1 MKIFNKYLHL
11 ELKRSVRVLRKTI
24 INSILVIAI
33 LVASL
38 IAVSYT
44 FMQSQ
49 TLKPIRIGIVASGE
63 DKVTQMA
70 IELAAAMES
79 VQSICSFQQL
89 DQETAEAEMEAGNLQ
104 AVVILPVNFSD
115 DLYAGINT
123 SPTILIPEE
132 SSVSIDIFRELLK
145 DAVVLLRTS
154 QASIFSTYDMAEQ
167 EAHEMDTDE
176 MIDTLYE
183 KYTSEVLFRNKLFHK
198 QITSPF
204 GDLDEIQFY
213 YVAACMLIL
222 LMLGLNMGHL
232 YCRESRVVEQK
243 LRVYGLTSWKRT
255 MLKMLIMTIELYLF
269 AMLLYLIG
277 IVVSSVTSLQ
287 LVSWTAT
294 APLGTLLLCLAISA
308 HFHLIYTL
316 AGNGIQAT
324 SVLLITNVIMIVM
337 SGLIIP
343 TAYLPQS
350 AEVIS
355 KVMPVHYWTEYVLDV
370 WYGPMTIGPLSGTLI
385 VAALSLGIGG
395 VAEWKKS

>member
-1 MKIFNKYLHL
+1 MNIFNKYLCL
-11 ELKRSVRVLRKTI
+11 ELKRSVRVLKKTI

-33 LVASL
+33 LVASM
-38 IAVSYT
+38 IAISYT

-70 IELAAAMES
+70 IELAAAMDS
-79 VQSICSFQQL
+79 VKSICSFQQL

-123 SPTILIPEE
+123 SPTIMIPEE
-132 SSVSIDIFRELLK
+132 SSVSIDIFQELLK

-154 QASIFSTYDMAEQ
+154 QASIFSTYDMTDREI
-167 EAHEMDTDE
+167 HEMDTDE
-176 MIDTLYE
+176 IIDILYE
-183 KYTSEVLFRNKLFHK
+183 KYTSEILFRNKLFQK

-204 GDLDEIQFY
+204 GDLDEFQFY
-213 YVAACMLIL
+213 YVAACMLIM

-232 YCRESRVVEQK
+232 YCKESRVVEQK

-255 MLKMLIMTIELYLF
+255 LLKMLIMTIELYLF
-269 AMLLYLIG
+269 AMILYVAG
-277 IVVSSVTSLQ
+277 IVITGTTSLK
-287 LVSWTAT
+287 LISWSAT
-294 APLGTLLLCLAISA
+294 APIAMLLLCMAISA
-308 HFHLIYTL
+308 HFHLVYTL

-337 SGLIIP
+337 SGLVIP
-343 TAYLPQS
+343 TAYLPKS

-355 KVMPVHYWTEYVLDV
+355 KVMPVHYWTEYTLDI
-370 WYGPMTIGPLSGTLI
+370 WYGPMTAGPVLGMLA
-385 VAALSLGIGG
+385 VAMLSLGIGG
-395 VAEWKKS
+395 AAEWKKS